1 MINSSIKVLNNWLAW
16 SIPGMNDIKE
26 NNIGMGLITLFAT
39 IYTLI
44 LVYVNYSILYSLLLL
59 VTYII
64 HSIYISLYS
73 KYLYGRTNFIKNIV
87 YTKEMTNKILFNN
100 PWWWSKLIGSNL
112 PLYFAI
118 ILFVIQTFNR
128 VEFSLIELINGLEP
142 AGILVK
148 DLLSPKWELLPKAI
162 FTYGRQTM
170 DIALVGTFIGIIIA
184 IPFSILSARNIVTRL
199 VFGDFVYTF
208 FRSIA
213 AIIRATPV
221 FLIGLFFVA
230 CVGLGPF
237 PGALAITVFTI
248 GIAVKL
254 FSEIIENID
263 EGTIESITVV
273 GGNLW
278 HIIIVAVFPQVI
290 KPFISTILYVF
301 EINIHSAT
309 VLGLIGAQGIGL
321 PIHEYVST
329 FAYREAA
336 VFILVVIVMTVIT
349 DFSSAYVRHKIDNEK
364 N

>member
-1 MINSSIKVLNNWLAW
+1 MTNSSIKVLSNGVTW

-26 NNIGMGLITLFAT
+26 NNIGMGLMTLFAT

-44 LVYVNYSILYSLLLL
+44 LVYVNYSISYSLLLL
-59 VTYII
+59 LFTYII
-64 HSIYISLYS
+64 HSIYRSMYI
-73 KYLYGRTNFIKNIV
+73 KYLYGRTNFLNNIV

-100 PWWWSKLIGSNL
+100 PWWWNKIIGSNL

-128 VEFSLIELINGLEP
+128 VEFSLIELIDGLEP

-148 DLLSPKWELLPKAI
+148 DLLSPKWELLPEAI
-162 FTYGRQTM
+162 FIYGMQTM

-199 VFGDFVYTF
+199 VFGDFIYTF

-237 PGALAITVFTI
+237 PISA
-248 GIAVKL
+248 
-254 FSEIIENID
+254 
-263 EGTIESITVV
+263 
-273 GGNLW
+273 NLS
-278 HIIIVAVFPQVI
+278 H
-290 KPFISTILYVF
+290 
-301 EINIHSAT
+301 
-309 VLGLIGAQGIGL
+309 
-321 PIHEYVST
+321 
-329 FAYREAA
+329 
-336 VFILVVIVMTVIT
+336 
-349 DFSSAYVRHKIDNEK
+349 
-364 N
+364 